1 MTHFRA
7 FEVKALRLL
16 GNATLGAVAVEAV
29 CRDAEFVSYKYSG
42 VGYFLTF
49 AIICCPRRAWF
60 STSR

>member
-16 GNATLGAVAVEAV
+16 GNTTLGAVAVEAV

-42 VGYFLTF
+42 VGYLNRPGFCGGCLV
-49 AIICCPRRAWF
+49 
-60 STSR
+60 